1 MAEKNQPARI
11 VRFGRIKAVVWKNEG
26 TNGNPVMYNT
36 TVARLYKDPDSDTW
50 KDSSSL
56 GRDELLIAAKALEEA
71 FCWICR
77 QSEKDSR

>member
-1 MAEKNQPARI
+1 MAEKNQPANI
-11 VRFGRIKAVVWKNEG
+11 VRFGRIKAVIWRNEG
-26 TNGNPVMYNT
+26 ANGTPPMFNT
-36 TVARLYKDPDSDTW
+36 TVTRIYRVAGTDTW

-77 QSEKDSR
+77 QSE